1 MISLA
6 FQSMEGVPATVHV
19 VESIA
24 ALSLLL
30 AESELTNRT
39 VGDLIFVDLSLDD
52 GTGFEVLSKLKSSP
66 VNYMVPAI
74 VLSGSHRE
82 DDVRL
87 AYAHGAASFVTKP
100 MDITEWLRFSQAVK
114 DFWFKTVRL
123 PPCP

>member
-1 MISLA
+1 MIKLA
-6 FQSMEGVPATVHV
+6 FSANEAMAIAVTI
-19 VESIA
+19 VESVA
-24 ALSLLL
+24 DLSKLLE
-30 AESELTNRT
+30 ESEATTTT
-39 VGDLIFVDLSLDD
+39 VADLIFVDLSLDD

-87 AYAHGAASFVTKP
+87 AYAHGAASFVVKP
-100 MDITEWLRFSQAVK
+100 MDVTEWLRFSQAAK
-114 DFWFKTVRL
+114 DFWFRTVRL